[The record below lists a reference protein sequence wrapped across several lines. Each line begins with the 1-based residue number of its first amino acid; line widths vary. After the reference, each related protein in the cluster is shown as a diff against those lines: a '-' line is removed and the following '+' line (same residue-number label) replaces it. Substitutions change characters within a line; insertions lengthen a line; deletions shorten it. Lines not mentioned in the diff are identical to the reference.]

1 MKPVPTVS
9 RDLIELPPGFPIV
22 ISQSEGVS
30 PLFQRLHWHRAL
42 EINYISRGSGYYLIN
57 GTRHDFREGDILLI
71 NSNDLHRAFENE
83 QLLMT
88 VIMFD
93 PAYFA
98 LEQRYDPELLIP
110 FREIGMRFDNLL
122 DRGHPMLPRLGAA
135 IEEMRSEFARREPH
149 FEAVVRSQ
157 LVQFLAFVNRYF
169 AKEQEL
175 HAAQIRGM
183 ETIRQ
188 AVNAMEAD
196 IARPWSLKELAA
208 SAHLSPSRFSALF
221 VQTVGTSPMDYLI
234 QLRLS
239 AAVSLLESTDKKMIE
254 IAETAGFRNLSN
266 FNRLFKQ
273 HIGKQPSELRAR
285 QHSKKQ

>member
-1 MKPVPTVS
+1 MKPVPDIS
-9 RDLIELPPGFPIV
+9 RDLIELPSSFPIV
-22 ISQSEGVS
+22 ISQTEGVS
-30 PLFQRLHWHRAL
+30 PLFQRLHWHAAL

-57 GTRHDFREGDILLI
+57 GTRYEFREGDIILI

-83 QLLMT
+83 ELMMT

-122 DRGHPMLPRLGAA
+122 DRGHPMLARLGGA
-135 IEEMRSEFARREPH
+135 IEEMRDEFTRREPH

-157 LVQFLAFVNRYF
+157 LVQFMAFVNRYF
-169 AKEQEL
+169 AKEQERGAS
-175 HAAQIRGM
+175 HTRGM
-183 ETIRQ
+183 ETVRQ
-188 AVNAMEAD
+188 VLNAMEAD
-196 IARPWSLKELAA
+196 IVRPWTLKELAA

-239 AAVSLLESTDKKMIE
+239 AAVSLLEASDKKIIE
-254 IAETAGFRNLSN
+254 IADICGFRNLSN

-273 HIGKQPSELRAR
+273 HIGKQPSDLRS
-285 QHSKKQ
+285 HTLIEKQ

>member
-1 MKPVPTVS
+1 MKPIPDVS
-9 RDLIELPPGFPIV
+9 RDLIELPTAFPIV

-30 PLFQRLHWHRAL
+30 PLFQRLHWHTAL

-57 GTRHDFREGDILLI
+57 GTRYDFREGDILLI
-71 NSNDLHRAFENE
+71 NSNDLHRAFENKE
-83 QLLMT
+83 LVMS

-122 DRGHPMLPRLGAA
+122 DRSHPMLARLGAA
-135 IEEMRSEFARREPH
+135 IEEMRSEFTRLEPH
-149 FEAVVRSQ
+149 YEAVVRSL
-157 LVQFLAFVNRYF
+157 LVQFMSFVNRYF
-169 AKEQEL
+169 AKEQERGASRL
-175 HAAQIRGM
+175 RGM

-188 AVNAMEAD
+188 VLNAMEAD
-196 IARPWSLKELAA
+196 VAHPWTLKELAA
-208 SAHLSPSRFSALF
+208 YAHLSPSRFSALF
-221 VQTVGTSPMDYLI
+221 VQTVGTSPLDYLI

-239 AAVSLLESTDKKMIE
+239 AAVRLLESTDKKMIE
-254 IAETAGFRNLSN
+254 IAEITGFRNLSN

-273 HIGKQPSELRAR
+273 HIGKQPSELRPR
-285 QHSKKQ
+285 Q

>member
-1 MKPVPTVS
+1 MKPIPDVS
-9 RDLIELPPGFPIV
+9 RDLIELPTAFPIV

-30 PLFQRLHWHRAL
+30 PLFQRLHWHTAL

-57 GTRHDFREGDILLI
+57 GTRYDFREGDILLI

-83 QLLMT
+83 ELVMS

-122 DRGHPMLPRLGAA
+122 DRSHPMLARLGAA
-135 IEEMRSEFARREPH
+135 IEEMRSEFTRLEPH
-149 FEAVVRSQ
+149 YEAVVRSQ
-157 LVQFLAFVNRYF
+157 LVQFMAFVNRYF
-169 AKEQEL
+169 AKEQERGASRL
-175 HAAQIRGM
+175 RGM

-188 AVNAMEAD
+188 VLNAMEAD
-196 IARPWSLKELAA
+196 VAHPWTLKELAA
-208 SAHLSPSRFSALF
+208 YAHLSPSRFSALF
-221 VQTVGTSPMDYLI
+221 VQTVGTSPLDYLI

-239 AAVSLLESTDKKMIE
+239 AAVRLLESTDKKMIE
-254 IAETAGFRNLSN
+254 IAEVTGFRNLSN

-273 HIGKQPSELRAR
+273 HIGKQPSELRPR
-285 QHSKKQ
+285 Q

>member
-1 MKPVPTVS
+1 MKPIPTVS
-9 RDLIELPPGFPIV
+9 RDLIELPPAFPIV

-30 PLFQRLHWHRAL
+30 PLFQRLHWHTAL

-57 GTRHDFREGDILLI
+57 GARYDFREGDILLI

-83 QLLMT
+83 GLVMT
-88 VIMFD
+88 IIMFD

-98 LEQRYDPELLIP
+98 LEQRYDTELLIP

-135 IEEMRSEFARREPH
+135 IEEMRSEFTGREPH
-149 FEAVVRSQ
+149 YEAVIRSQ
-157 LVQFLAFVNRYF
+157 LVQFMAFVNRYF
-169 AKEQEL
+169 AKEQERRSS
-175 HAAQIRGM
+175 HIRGM
-183 ETIRQ
+183 DTVRLALNTI
-188 AVNAMEAD
+188 EAD
-196 IARPWSLKELAA
+196 IAYPWTLKELATA
-208 SAHLSPSRFSALF
+208 AHLSPSRFSALF

-239 AAVSLLESTDKKMIE
+239 AAVRLLESSDKKIIE
-254 IAETAGFRNLSN
+254 IAESTGFRNLSN

-273 HIGKQPSELRAR
+273 HIGKLPSELRPHR
-285 QHSKKQ
+285 